1 MVKLC
6 KDQLQQ
12 ETDYQTETRQMYG
25 FVSQKLATNFNLV
38 QKLITLSANIADE
51 QEEESTLKRMY
62 LEKLEQLVQ
71 EMYDQ
76 TMLTQAIQESLQ
88 ETYKARCVQLREYLA
103 TLEKMTGRQQEQTEV
118 TFSPVQKQ
126 VRQMREALTGFY
138 QEARQLEKFCEA
150 ETVPVYCNA
159 QTRSIYSRGV
169 EITGLYMAPVVT
181 VAPVRE
187 QQEQRFAELFSEETS
202 RTNEMIEMDL
212 LSLIEAMHSL
222 ESLRETAE
230 TLRETAQSIKI
241 QEQKQ
246 QQPIQVSAKFT
257 TKV

>member
-1 MVKLC
+1 LVKLC

-25 FVSQKLATNFNLV
+25 FVSQKLATNFSLV

-51 QEEESTLKRMY
+51 QQEEESTLKRMY

-71 EMYDQ
+71 DMYDQ

-103 TLEKMTGRQQEQTEV
+103 TLEKMTGRQEQTEA

-138 QEARQLEKFCEA
+138 QEAREFEKFCDA

-187 QQEQRFAELFSEETS
+187 QQQEQRFAELFSEETS

-230 TLRETAQSIKI
+230 TLRDTAQSIKM
-241 QEQKQ
+241 QEQK